1 MPERHKIVSHD
12 KWLEARRKFLLKE
25 KAFTRLRDRLSAQRR
40 ALPWERV
47 DKKYVFDG
55 PDGKETL
62 AELFGGRHQLVI
74 YHFMFPPEWDAGCP
88 SCSFWAD
95 NFDDNIVHLAH
106 RDVTMVAI
114 SRAPYRKLAAY
125 EKRMGWRFKWLSS
138 FGNDFNF
145 DYQASFRPDA
155 LAKGRAFY
163 NFKIQNP
170 GISDREGVS
179 VFYKDPKGSVFH
191 TYSAYARGI
200 DMLNT
205 AYHYLDLVPKG
216 RDETE
221 LEFTQAWVRRHDEYE
236 D

>member
-62 AELFGGRHQLVI
+62 AELFEGRHQLVV

-106 RDVTMVAI
+106 RDVTMVATTSI
-114 SRAPYRKLAAY
+114 SFPRAAMRLATTFRSSGSGGTTNMTGGPAGGRRAPCP
-125 EKRMGWRFKWLSS
+125 
-138 FGNDFNF
+138 NHT
-145 DYQASFRPDA
+145 ASCPT
-155 LAKGRAFY
+155 G
-163 NFKIQNP
+163 
-170 GISDREGVS
+170 
-179 VFYKDPKGSVFH
+179 
-191 TYSAYARGI
+191 
-200 DMLNT
+200 
-205 AYHYLDLVPKG
+205 
-216 RDETE
+216 
-221 LEFTQAWVRRHDEYE
+221 
-236 D
+236 